1 MPTRIRPFRD
11 GDLAAVAR
19 VNRAAFGRED
29 EAGLVATLHTAG
41 RVAYEL
47 VAERDTDIVAHILFS
62 PVTIERGDDGRALGL
77 APLAVTPAL
86 QRQGIGAALTQAA
99 LTTLAT
105 GPYRMVV
112 VLGDPAYYQRF
123 GFGPAS
129 TAGLSDVY
137 GAGDDFM
144 AVALKPGGLD
154 GYGGRVNYTPEFD
167 AHD

>member
-29 EAGLVATLHTAG
+29 EASLVATLHTAG
-41 RVAYEL
+41 HVAYEL
-47 VAERDTDIVAHILFS
+47 VAERDDEIVAHILFS
-62 PVTIERGDDGRALGL
+62 PVTVEHGDDGRALGL
-77 APLAVTPAL
+77 APLAVAPPF
-86 QRQGIGAALTQAA
+86 QRQGIGTALTQAA

-105 GPYRMVV
+105 GPYRMIA
-112 VLGDPAYYQRF
+112 VLGDPAYYTRF

-129 TAGLSDVY
+129 AAGLNDVY

-144 AVALKPGGLD
+144 ALALKPGGLD
-154 GYGGRVNYTPEFD
+154 GYAGRVNYVAEFD
-167 AHD
+167 GHA